1 VGRTAPTYRQA
12 LEERLR
18 RWDRFA
24 ALLPTPEERAALEEL
39 RTSVRRYIP
48 QSTYGGSP
56 DLTETIFLSILL
68 DLRTRQ
74 DAEASSSPAPDR
86 RPVAP
91 SGRPTRRA
99 HRWRRAGSSISPKG
113 VTEPRSSSG

>member
-1 VGRTAPTYRQA
+1 TAPTYRQA
-12 LEERLR
+12 LEERLK

-24 ALLPTPEERAALEEL
+24 ALLPTPEERTALEEL

-74 DAEASSSPAPDR
+74 GAAPSPSAPAR

-91 SGRPTRRA
+91 NGRPTRRVR
-99 HRWRRAGSSISPKG
+99 RWRRVGCSTSPKDA
-113 VTEPRSSSG
+113 TEPRSSSG

>member
-12 LEERLR
+12 LEERLK

-74 DAEASSSPAPDR
+74 GAEASSPASAR
-86 RPVAP
+86 RVVAP
-91 SGRPTRRA
+91 SGRPTRRVR
-99 HRWRRAGSSISPKG
+99 RWRKAGFSTLPKG
-113 VTEPRSSSG
+113 ETEPRSSSG

>member
-1 VGRTAPTYRQA
+1 MGRTAPTYRQA
-12 LEERLR
+12 LEERLK

-24 ALLPTPEERAALEEL
+24 ALLPTPEERTALEEL

-74 DAEASSSPAPDR
+74 GVEASPPAPAR
-86 RPVAP
+86 RPAVS
-91 SGRPTRRA
+91 SGRPIRRA
-99 HRWRRAGSSISPKG
+99 RRWRKDGSWMSPKDA
-113 VTEPRSSSG
+113 TEPRSSSG

>member
-1 VGRTAPTYRQA
+1 MGRTAPTYRQA
-12 LEERLR
+12 LEERLK

-68 DLRTRQ
+68 DLRTR
-74 DAEASSSPAPDR
+74 EGVEVSPSAPVR
-86 RPVAP
+86 RPVVLH
-91 SGRPTRRA
+91 GRPTRKVS
-99 HRWRRAGSSISPKG
+99 RWRKVGFSTSPKG
-113 VTEPRSSSG
+113 GTEPRSSSG

>member
-1 VGRTAPTYRQA
+1 MGRTAPTYRQA
-12 LEERLR
+12 LEERLK

-24 ALLPTPEERAALEEL
+24 ALLATPEERTALEEL

-74 DAEASSSPAPDR
+74 DAEASPPASAR

-91 SGRPTRRA
+91 SGRPARRA
-99 HRWRRAGSSISPKG
+99 RRWRKAGFSMSPKDE
-113 VTEPRSSSG
+113 TEPRSSSG

>member
-1 VGRTAPTYRQA
+1 LGRTAPTYRQA
-12 LEERLR
+12 LEERLK

-68 DLRTRQ
+68 DLRTRK
-74 DAEASSSPAPDR
+74 DNGALRPASER
-86 RPVAP
+86 Q
-91 SGRPTRRA
+91 PTRRV
-99 HRWRRAGSSISPKG
+99 RKG
-113 VTEPRSSSG
+113 P